1 MPYTF
6 TIDNNNYV
14 SKRVVVEPEFSQE
27 VLEGAEVLEM
37 TPQEIVEAA
46 EYYLMPPEDYAFTM
60 MLSKKI
66 NKKVSQRLR
75 EQLNLSREEKNTI
88 YSA

>member
-14 SKRVVVEPEFSQE
+14 SKRVVVESEFSQE
-27 VLEGAEVLEM
+27 VLEAAEVLQM

-75 EQLNLSREEKNTI
+75 EQLNQ
-88 YSA
+88 

>member
-14 SKRVVVEPEFSQE
+14 SKRVVVESEFSQE
-27 VLEGAEVLEM
+27 VLEAAEVLQM
-37 TPQEIVEAA
+37 TPQEIVEEA

-75 EQLNLSREEKNTI
+75 EQLNQ
-88 YSA
+88 